1 MAVPSADELCCAVQ
15 DCIGLQLRVMGLT
28 GVVDSGDGVEGGNGV
43 IGLTGATKEGKGG
56 DETIAGRTTT

>member
-1 MAVPSADELCCAVQ
+1 
-15 DCIGLQLRVMGLT
+15 MGLT
-28 GVVDSGDGVEGGNGV
+28 GGVDGGDGVEGGNGV